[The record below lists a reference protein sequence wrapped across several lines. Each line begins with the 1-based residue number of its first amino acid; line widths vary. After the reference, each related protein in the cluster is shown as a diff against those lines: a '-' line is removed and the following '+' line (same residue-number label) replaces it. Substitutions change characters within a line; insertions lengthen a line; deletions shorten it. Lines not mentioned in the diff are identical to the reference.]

1 MNTMKQN
8 AGQVNEKILQL
19 LMQVAVNDEP
29 VTAKVLSEQLG
40 VPISSLY
47 RHLKMLKEWN
57 LIEESPYD
65 KTLIIGPAALLLM
78 RSYET
83 SPHNLEAVKVVL
95 TRLQK
100 QTGEMAAFMVPVG
113 YRALCVSRQ
122 ESMQALRC
130 SYVEGQSQPLLKG
143 ASSKVMLAYMPAARC
158 EKILRYFGQ
167 ESQLDVW
174 YQELEQ
180 IRNQGYAVSTS
191 EIDPG
196 VSGISAPVMKGTK
209 LVGAITIMAPVH
221 RVETDKQRIILHVLQ
236 AARALP
242 PER

>member
-167 ESQLDVW
+167 ESQLDAW